1 MSTGQADGVEE
12 CEEMMKSNKDY
23 QDTDTSEFCQK
34 KSAPGTSILS
44 VGHIQITYAQKFRF
58 WHLCIQVSSQKL
70 FLFPFSLHSY

>member
-1 MSTGQADGVEE
+1 MSTGQADSVEE

-58 WHLCIQVSSQKL
+58 
-70 FLFPFSLHSY
+70 